1 MNPIQTYFLPG
12 IALISGIVV
21 LIAVIGYICLYRYK
35 MLNAHEKSRG
45 SGLKLL
51 FVLALLLILS
61 LTIWKVWSLY
71 HGNCIENL
79 SNFQD
84 METFC
89 DTQTTTITKWL
100 IHLLNSQ
107 FGAAAVVI
115 SLLAVVMKLTSS
127 AYSIRVLDVIFSP
140 IHGNKWALR
149 GGLAV
154 YSAPIVLNV
163 FLILVL
169 SFGALELSDLRTV
182 GGFLAIPLYLILCVV
197 AFIALILFFFHV
209 LNTRQSDHVVHE
221 ALKQVSILNSSDDKG
236 NHDNRQ
242 ENKDGDNPDE
252 EKLQLV
258 FNVIN
263 AGIQQSDIH
272 SAKSGIKQ
280 LSEKMGAR
288 IKDPAG
294 IKNSL
299 KREDPTESPKL
310 IDKIASYFTRVAD
323 SIKAAPLF
331 NKIHAQN
338 NSSPKAETPSE
349 TAYLTELKK
358 TNGLIKFYTAQMV
371 NSAKVALLRGD
382 ETTASHIVDSI
393 DKNILKKYNEIKDEK
408 TNGKKAEAFEGFV
421 LEKIPEAEIR
431 KFEEYYLNQM
441 KILIGSYSELS
452 QFSVERGHFKSVIN
466 CVDSLKICNDV
477 LFNPYKWKIFELDNL
492 HEDATDD
499 RRKTSRDSDQGSVKT
514 DDRKLNPY
522 NLSIE
527 CIKSASIVSQ
537 IAAQRNYGILV
548 EDIAEKMNCMHKAQS
563 EFLTFIDED
572 KNDITSKNVNIP
584 AFIIK
589 RCSEKRDTTEQ
600 DPIPPYRFIK
610 HYIWSIKD
618 AGVSAADNNLE
629 WAAMMYIQCLQ
640 EYGKAI
646 YSMIECYDK
655 DGVSNIAKLLTHISS
670 SIREIGQE
678 LAERRFQMGTNNAI
692 VAIGELGGLILGD
705 ESKAF
710 GDESKAFGDE
720 GKSGGEPKAK
730 NKNKHMMAW
739 APKPAKRNSSS
750 TDSNP
755 KEEKKLA
762 IVRIIL
768 NLKDLGCSA
777 AQNGIEK
784 GVIRTVE
791 QLSYL
796 VKEAWESESLK
807 KEPSR
812 RAETLFRIGE
822 NFYEI
827 AMKTKQQGL
836 QEGLTQIIRH
846 NVCCIAYLENG
857 FSKGSDEQQEEPNRS
872 YILDVFIK
880 TFVHLRPV
888 DDFSVESVEAY
899 LSSGIFSR
907 EGQFCEQYPNC
918 ISPVAPMISDY
929 CSKRSPAMASD
940 SPAPSIK

>member
-1 MNPIQTYFLPG
+1 
-12 IALISGIVV
+12 
-21 LIAVIGYICLYRYK
+21 LYY
-35 MLNAHEKSRG
+35 
-45 SGLKLL
+45 
-51 FVLALLLILS
+51 
-61 LTIWKVWSLY
+61 
-71 HGNCIENL
+71 GNCIENL

-84 METFC
+84 IETFC

-100 IHLLNSQ
+100 ILLLNGQ

-140 IHGNKWALR
+140 IHGKKWALL
-149 GGLAV
+149 GGLGV

-163 FLILVL
+163 ALILVL
-169 SFGALELSDLRTV
+169 SFGVLELSDLKTFW
-182 GGFLAIPLYLILCVV
+182 GLWAIPLYLILCVV
-197 AFIALILFFFHV
+197 AFIALFLFFIHV
-209 LNTRQSDHVVHE
+209 LNTRQSDHVVQE
-221 ALKQVSILNSSDDKG
+221 ALKQVSILNSSDNKG

-242 ENKDGDNPDE
+242 ENKDGDNLDK

-263 AGIQQSDIH
+263 AAIQQSDIH

-280 LSEKMGAR
+280 LSEKIGGK

-299 KREDPTESPKL
+299 KREDSTKSPEL
-310 IDKIASYFTRVAD
+310 IDKIASCFTRVAD

-338 NSSPKAETPSE
+338 NNSPKAKTSSE
-349 TAYLTELKK
+349 TAYSAELKK
-358 TNGLIKFYTAQMV
+358 TNRLIEFYITQMV

-393 DKNILKKYNEIKDEK
+393 DKNILEKYNEAKGE
-408 TNGKKAEAFEGFV
+408 KAEAFEGLV
-421 LEKIPEAEIR
+421 LEKITEAEI
-431 KFEEYYLNQM
+431 EELEKYFINQM
-441 KILIGSYSELS
+441 KILIDSYSALS

-466 CVDSLKICNDV
+466 CVDSLEICNNV
-477 LFNPYKWKIFELDNL
+477 LFNPYEWGIFKQDDLPD
-492 HEDATDD
+492 DATDD
-499 RRKTSRDSDQGSVKT
+499 RRKTSTPRDSDQSPVKT
-514 DDRKLNPY
+514 DDGKLNLY
-522 NLSIE
+522 DLSIE
-527 CIKSASIVSQ
+527 CIRSASIVSQ
-537 IAAQRNYGILV
+537 IAAQRNYGMLV
-548 EDIAEKMNCMHKAQS
+548 EDVAEKMSCMHKAQS
-563 EFLTFIDED
+563 KFLTFTGKD
-572 KNDITSKNVNIP
+572 KDDNTSKNVNIP
-584 AFIIK
+584 AFIIE

-646 YSMIECYDK
+646 HSMIECYDK

-678 LAERRFQMGTNNAI
+678 LAERRFQMGTNDAI

-710 GDESKAFGDE
+710 GDESE
-720 GKSGGEPKAK
+720 SGGKPKAK

-739 APKPAKRNSSS
+739 VPKPFERSSSS

-755 KEEKKLA
+755 KEEKLA

-777 AQNGIEK
+777 AQNGVEK

-796 VKEAWESESLK
+796 LKEARKSETLE

-836 QEGLTQIIRH
+836 QEGLTQIIHH
-846 NVCCIAYLENG
+846 NVCCIAHLDNG
-857 FSKGSDEQQEEPNRS
+857 FNLGSDEQQEEANPS
-872 YILDVFIK
+872 YIRDVFIK

-888 DDFSVESVEAY
+888 DDFSVETVEAY
-899 LSSGIFSR
+899 LNSSTFSH
-907 EGQFCEQYPNC
+907 EEQFCEQYPNY
-918 ISPVAPMISDY
+918 ISQVAPMISEY
-929 CSKRSPAMASD
+929 CSKKSPAMASN
-940 SPAPSIK
+940 SPAPSIN